1 MKSKRTTKK
10 IKVITKHTR
19 VPVPTNKELTN
30 NLIERHGT
38 VKASVYVLTDLIE
51 RHGTDVLTVKASVY
65 MTEPEAKQ
73 YLGERCKDYEPGC
86 CVCKGWLKWDKSK
99 KVKVLLNR
107 SDVIRI
113 ANY

>member
-19 VPVPTNKELTN
+19 VPVPTNK
-30 NLIERHGT
+30 
-38 VKASVYVLTDLIE
+38 KLTDNLIE

-86 CVCKGWLKWDKSK
+86 CVCKGWLKWDKSQ